1 MSYAYRPPW
10 VEASFVPRS
19 VRLSE
24 PREVRYRGERFT
36 PLSHCHFY
44 GSDGDGRQTYNDT
57 SYPWGCV
64 CKITN
69 PSGGTGSGALIGPRH
84 ILTASHVLDWN
95 TDEAD
100 KIELHLAGT
109 VASATVYDIAVWR
122 FTEIRGGDPT
132 YSTVDEDYAVLV
144 VEERLGDRFGY
155 LGTKTYDS
163 GWDDLAAWHTMGY
176 AFQPAD
182 GTFPVFQ
189 LYNRLNED
197 AADYGSGRAM
207 TTDADACSG
216 QSGSSMFGFWGN
228 DPGAYVVAV
237 MSATGGFALSGPE
250 NWCSGGTD
258 LDRLVSIARNG
269 DP

>member
-1 MSYAYRPPW
+1 M
-10 VEASFVPRS
+10 
-19 VRLSE
+19 SE

-109 VASATVYDIAVWR
+109 VASATAASHGIRYR
-122 FTEIRGGDPT
+122 RLEIYRDPRRGP
-132 YSTVDEDYAVLV
+132 
-144 VEERLGDRFGY
+144 
-155 LGTKTYDS
+155 
-163 GWDDLAAWHTMGY
+163 DL
-176 AFQPAD
+176 FD
-182 GTFPVFQ
+182 G
-189 LYNRLNED
+189 
-197 AADYGSGRAM
+197 
-207 TTDADACSG
+207 
-216 QSGSSMFGFWGN
+216 
-228 DPGAYVVAV
+228 
-237 MSATGGFALSGPE
+237 
-250 NWCSGGTD
+250 
-258 LDRLVSIARNG
+258 
-269 DP
+269 